1 MSIGA
6 LRLFVVWVM
15 SGMLDG
21 CDGSKGEPKYFTTTA
36 EQGKIVGKVTAT
48 GTLSALVTVQVGSQ
62 VSGRLKEISVDF
74 NSEVK
79 RGQVI
84 ARLDPQLFE
93 ATLDQA
99 RASFMAAK
107 AELDVAEIRAL
118 EAERQARRAKEL
130 AEKKLVSEAD
140 LDTAEATAASAR
152 AQVEAQK
159 GRLELSKASLKQ
171 AEVNLGY
178 TTITSPIDGM
188 VVSRNVDIGQTVAA
202 SFQAPTLFVIAEDLR
217 KMQVNTSVAEADIG
231 KLSPGMRAEFRVD
244 AYPTKKFEGKVR
256 QIRNSPQTVQN
267 VVTYDAVID
276 VQNPELELKPGMTA
290 NVTFV
295 YAERDDVVKVPNAA
309 LRFRPPQA
317 LLARGDGGAP
327 NNARDKA
334 DGRRTVYRLANGNLE
349 PVVVKTGLS
358 DGTNTELVEGP
369 IKAGDVLVSEVT
381 MPAEPGSR
389 GMGSGTLR
397 RSF

>member
-1 MSIGA
+1 MGA
-6 LRLFVVWVM
+6 TRLLVISAVSGLFVAP
-15 SGMLDG
+15 G
-21 CDGSKGEPKYFTTTA
+21 CGASKTEPRFVTIKA
-36 EQGKIVGKVTAT
+36 ERGKIIGKVTAT

-62 VSGRLKEISVDF
+62 VSGRLKDILVDF
-74 NSEVK
+74 NSDVK

-93 ATLDQA
+93 AALDQA
-99 RASFMAAK
+99 RAGFTAAK
-107 AELDVAEIRAL
+107 AELDAAEIRAA
-118 EAERQARRAKEL
+118 ESERQAERAREL
-130 AEKKLVSEAD
+130 SAKKLISEAD
-140 LDTAEATAASAR
+140 LDAAAATAKSAR
-152 AQVEAQK
+152 AQVEAQR

-188 VVSRNVDIGQTVAA
+188 VVSRSVDIGQTVAA

-231 KLSPGMRAEFRVD
+231 KLSAGMRAEFRVD

-276 VQNPELELKPGMTA
+276 VANPELELKPGMTA

-309 LRFRPPQA
+309 LRFRPPSA
-317 LLARGDGGAP
+317 LVMSADAGVVRKDSGDG
-327 NNARDKA
+327 RK
-334 DGRRTVYRLANGNLE
+334 TVYRLSNGSTVE
-349 PVVVKTGLS
+349 PVVVKTGLT
-358 DGTNTELVEGP
+358 DGTNTELIEGS
-369 IKAGDVLVSEVT
+369 IQEGDTLVSEVT
-381 MPAEPGSR
+381 LPSEPGSR
-389 GMGSGTLR
+389 GMGSGTMR